1 MQSMEER
8 MMSVIT
14 SAIAP
19 LAATIQAMSTQLT
32 KIAPL
37 AASIPTMTTQLTEQ
51 SIILAKLKGFKGQID
66 DLKLDVNDHKQRLT
80 HLNSKLHK

>member
-8 MMSVIT
+8 MMLVIT

-32 KIAPL
+32 EIAPL

-51 SIILAKLKGFKGQID
+51 STILAELKGFKGQINN
-66 DLKLDVNDHKQRLT
+66 LKLDVNNHE
-80 HLNSKLHK
+80 